1 MKNPYAIVSLA
12 AAFAL
17 AMTAPVLSQEM
28 PPPSESNPLNAVVKL
43 EVVTAKSNIYRPWNT
58 ITGGGDGTGVVIDSG
73 RILTCA
79 HCVADSSYIRVRKH
93 DEDSLYHATVE
104 FIDNDCDLALI
115 HVEDPAFMVGVVP
128 MKIGETPA
136 IQSDVVAVGYPIGG
150 NDISFTRGIVSRIED
165 TVYAQS
171 WETLLAAQID
181 AAINPGN
188 SGGPVLDLDTGLI
201 GGIAFQGDKDGEAIG
216 YMIPTEII
224 RHFLDDT
231 RDGRVDGFSDV
242 LFDLDHMESEAKR
255 RFYRME
261 KDQTGVVITEVPK
274 ALGDDSIRADDILL
288 EVDGLKVSNN
298 GRVRIGDNEPRSLH
312 YPIYMRQ
319 LGESIPVK
327 VLRDGAVIETSIR
340 AMKRAQRVRRWM
352 FDTKPDYFLYGGL
365 VFTSASYNYLTA
377 SKAHF
382 HDDVFEDKAFADDEA
397 VVISNILVDRCVEG
411 YIGIDDSLVR
421 TVNGE
426 KVRNLRHLVELVE
439 GCREGFV
446 LFGLDCN
453 EEWDTKMVVDAKEMI
468 ESTPRVME
476 RYQVPADRSEDLR
489 SK

>member
-1 MKNPYAIVSLA
+1 MRHPIPLVLLA
-12 AAFAL
+12 ATL
-17 AMTAPVLSQEM
+17 AMTAPALSQGIQEA
-28 PPPSESNPLNAVVKL
+28 PEGNPLNAVVKL
-43 EVVTAKSNIYRPWNT
+43 EVVTAKSNIYRPWQT
-58 ITGGGDGTGVVIDSG
+58 ITGGGDGTGVVIASG

-115 HVEDPAFMVGVVP
+115 RVDDPAFMTGVVP
-128 MKIGETPA
+128 MEIGETPA
-136 IQSDVVAVGYPIGG
+136 IQSDVLAVGYPIGG

-165 TVYAQS
+165 TVYVHG
-171 WETLLAAQID
+171 WKNLLAAQVD

-188 SGGPVLDLDTGLI
+188 SGGPVLDLETGLI
-201 GGIAFQGDKDGEAIG
+201 GGIAFQGDKDGEALG

-242 LFDLDHMESEAKR
+242 LFDLNHMESEAKR

-261 KDQTGVVITEVPK
+261 KDQTGVVITDAPK
-274 ALGDDSIRADDILL
+274 ALGEDSVRADDILL

-298 GRVRIGDNEPRSLH
+298 GRVRIKDNEPRSLH

-319 LGESIPVK
+319 LGETIPVK
-327 VLRDGAVIETSIR
+327 VLRDGAVVETSIR
-340 AMKRAQRVRRWM
+340 AMKRDQRTRRWM
-352 FDTKPDYFLYGGL
+352 FDVKPDYFLYGGL
-365 VFTSASYNYLTA
+365 VFTSSSYNYLTA
-377 SKAHF
+377 AKAHF
-382 HDDVFEDKAFADDEA
+382 HDDVLEDKAFADDEA
-397 VVISNILVDRCVEG
+397 VVISDLLVDTCMEG

-453 EEWDTKMVVDAKEMI
+453 EEWDTKMVVDVKEMI
-468 ESTPRVME
+468 EATPRVME